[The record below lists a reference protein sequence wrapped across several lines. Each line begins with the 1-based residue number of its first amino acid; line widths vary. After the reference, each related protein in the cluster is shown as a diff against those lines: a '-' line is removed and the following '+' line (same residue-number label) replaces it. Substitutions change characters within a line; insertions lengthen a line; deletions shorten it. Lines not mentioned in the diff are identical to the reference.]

1 MVLLPK
7 FVISYF
13 DKFLRNT
20 RGNVFHFI
28 YNYNVTIGLHG
39 IIDLWL
45 AFPQSKPK
53 CLPAYHHA
61 PPMNIIEAKEARD
74 KAWLSS
80 GLSLNFFEACNE
92 GWGWGGAGGFIYVSS

>member
-1 MVLLPK
+1 MILSSK

-53 CLPAYHHA
+53 CLPSREHLHRERQYKAQ
-61 PPMNIIEAKEARD
+61 EARD

-80 GLSLNFFEACNE
+80 GF
-92 GWGWGGAGGFIYVSS
+92 